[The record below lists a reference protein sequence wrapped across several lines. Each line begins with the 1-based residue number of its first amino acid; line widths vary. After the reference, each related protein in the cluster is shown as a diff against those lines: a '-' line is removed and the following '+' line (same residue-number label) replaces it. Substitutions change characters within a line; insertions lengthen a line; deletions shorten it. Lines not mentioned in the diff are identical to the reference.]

1 MCGRFFVEGESENE
15 LLARMIEEA
24 ERRQQFLTG
33 ESNIARG
40 EVFPASTIASMAM
53 GKAFPAK
60 IPSTRT
66 KSSWTKASRKN

>member
-1 MCGRFFVEGESENE
+1 MKMCGRFFVEGESENE

-24 ERRQQFLTG
+24 ERRQQMLTG

-53 GKAFPAK
+53 GRSGEIGIFPIAEKSPVHPAFH
-60 IPSTRT
+60 
-66 KSSWTKASRKN
+66 